1 MPKIFYIHGG
11 QTHSSNQNFYNYL
24 ESKSVDLQ
32 SRPSIWTDQLEA
44 NFPNHQI
51 IRISMPNKQNAD
63 YKAWEIMFRKYIPH
77 IRAEDYIIGFS
88 LGASFLFRFLSQN
101 KLPILPQKIILVA
114 GPIDSEGSCEELC
127 NGFESQTTQLDSK
140 TLQSQSNNMHLFYA
154 TDDQIVPII
163 QMQKIQPHLP
173 LAKFTELQN
182 RGGHFITP
190 DFPELI
196 NLIQHAT

>member
-11 QTHSSNQNFYNYL
+11 TTHSTQEKFYKYL
-24 ESKSVDLQ
+24 ENKTAELEKSA
-32 SRPSIWTDQLEA
+32 PIWTDHLDA

-51 IRISMPNKQNAD
+51 IRITMPNPANAD
-63 YKAWEIMFRKYIPH
+63 YKAWEIIFKKYIPH
-77 IRAEDYIIGFS
+77 ITSKDVLIGFS
-88 LGASFLFRFLSQN
+88 LGASFLFRFLSQT
-101 KLPILPQKIILVA
+101 KLLVLPQKIILVA
-114 GPIDSEGSCEELC
+114 GPIDAEGSYEELC

-173 LAKFTELQN
+173 HAKFTELQN

-196 NLIQHAT
+196 NLIQDAT